1 MDKAPFE
8 MLCERFG
15 WNYNVVCTAVVIT
28 IVALSLLFEYLINK
42 KEK

>member
-1 MDKAPFE
+1 MAFQ

-15 WNYNVVCTAVVIT
+15 WNYNIVGTAVVIT

>member
-1 MDKAPFE
+1 MAPLE

-28 IVALSLLFEYLINK
+28 VVALSLLFEYLINK

>member
-1 MDKAPFE
+1 MAVQR
-8 MLCERFG
+8 LCEYLG

-28 IVALSLLFEYLINK
+28 VVALSLLFEYLINK

>member
-8 MLCERFG
+8 MLCEYLG
-15 WNYNVVCTAVVIT
+15 WNYD
-28 IVALSLLFEYLINK
+28 IVASIAIASIIVLSLLFEYLINK

>member
-8 MLCERFG
+8 MLCERFD
-15 WNYNVVCTAVVIT
+15 WNYNIVCTAVVIT
-28 IVALSLLFEYLINK
+28 VVALSLLFEYLINK

>member
-8 MLCERFG
+8 MLCEYLG
-15 WNYNVVCTAVVIT
+15 WNYD
-28 IVALSLLFEYLINK
+28 IVAQAVIASIIVLSLLFEYLINK

>member
-8 MLCERFG
+8 MLCEYLS
-15 WNYNVVCTAVVIT
+15 WNYDIVVPTVIASI
-28 IVALSLLFEYLINK
+28 IVLSLLFEYLINK

>member
-1 MDKAPFE
+1 MAPLE

-15 WNYNVVCTAVVIT
+15 WKYNVVCTAVVIT
-28 IVALSLLFEYLINK
+28 VVALSLLFEYLINK